1 LPSTKQSGL
10 FQSQATAISKKAYSL
25 LSQRAAANQ
34 KSFYVYQ
41 DIDSS
46 FNHGFP
52 SGEFGDINKIA
63 VNPACLDA
71 PTSSGCTTDQN
82 QLDTSR
88 GAVLQLIF
96 SPMSSGDFAGLN
108 IEEPE
113 NWGANQQGVGYEL
126 RNATSVIFDVRSPT
140 GLSLSFG
147 VNKCSTPLISL
158 PASTTYTT
166 MRFSPKSLTCS
177 DSSADFSNVHV
188 LFTIGVSG
196 DSSPNGGVVLLDSI
210 RFTPA
215 PKRQSKD
222 AKALSLPSGTQT
234 FGVVPLS
241 CAAQGR
247 VPIPPDQINR
257 NIASVYESALTV
269 LALLKRDEKS
279 DLTKSREIADAFDYA
294 LTHDNHGD
302 PLPVGSDGS
311 VGLHN
316 AYESGDV
323 ALLNDQVAP
332 KQGKAGDARLAGFT
346 APCLCSSTG
355 FCLVLDGATGGNNAF
370 AILALLA
377 AYRQFQ
383 DIRYLNDAVT
393 IGNWIVNRLTDTTGS
408 GYGGYYLGFPDMGL
422 PKILQT
428 GKSTENNADIFSAFS
443 ALASMQRVLSKPTQ
457 AQTWTDRANA
467 ARDFVM
473 QMFDSTGRFNA
484 GL

>member
-1 LPSTKQSGL
+1 
-10 FQSQATAISKKAYSL
+10 
-25 LSQRAAANQ
+25 
-34 KSFYVYQ
+34 
-41 DIDSS
+41 
-46 FNHGFP
+46 
-52 SGEFGDINKIA
+52 
-63 VNPACLDA
+63 
-71 PTSSGCTTDQN
+71 
-82 QLDTSR
+82 
-88 GAVLQLIF
+88 
-96 SPMSSGDFAGLN
+96 
-108 IEEPE
+108 
-113 NWGANQQGVGYEL
+113 
-126 RNATSVIFDVRSPT
+126 
-140 GLSLSFG
+140 
-147 VNKCSTPLISL
+147 
-158 PASTTYTT
+158 